1 MFKEEALNTFVKDME
16 SEIDKHGQ
24 VYGDSWKT
32 ENLAFLEQRLNV
44 KINEF
49 RLTKQPRKL
58 ISLANL
64 AMLLHTR
71 LIEENGSH

>member
-1 MFKEEALNTFVKDME
+1 MFKEEKLNNFVKYME
-16 SEIDKHGQ
+16 GEIEKHEQ
-24 VYGDSWKT
+24 VYGNTWK
-32 ENLAFLEQRLNV
+32 EQNLEFLEQRLNV
-44 KINEF
+44 KMNEF

-71 LIEENGSH
+71 LIEENGAA

>member
-1 MFKEEALNTFVKDME
+1 MFKEERLNHFVKSME
-16 SEIDKHGQ
+16 EEINKHSE

-32 ENLAFLEQRLNV
+32 QNLEFLEQRLNV
-44 KINEF
+44 KVNEF

-64 AMLLHTR
+64 AMLLYTR
-71 LIEENGSH
+71 LKEENGSY